1 MSNVVEFP
9 IQPKVEVLAEQIT
22 TLQEGLLSRFDQLT
36 DHYVASRQL
45 ETECNEL
52 QERYDTLV
60 MKYAAAVGEENLPLG
75 IMEYC
80 TKVIASFD
88 ADTSEISFALEDDEG
103 ALAMDDEKALAGER
117 VKTGDKAVDDIT
129 EFMDS
134 ITNFLRKKMDELH

>member
-75 IMEYC
+75 ILEYC
-80 TKVIASFD
+80 TKVVASFD
-88 ADTSEISFALEDDEG
+88 ADLGELSLELEDEG
-103 ALAMDDEKALAGER
+103 ALAVDDEKALAGEKA
-117 VKTGDKAVDDIT
+117 KTGDKAVDDMT

-134 ITNFLRKKMDELH
+134 ITNFLRKKMDELQ

>member
-22 TLQEGLLSRFDQLT
+22 TLQESLLSRFDQLT

-88 ADTSEISFALEDDEG
+88 ADTSEFSLQLEDES
-103 ALAMDDEKALAGER
+103 ALAGEETVER

>member
-22 TLQEGLLSRFDQLT
+22 TLQESLLSSYVDLS
-36 DHYVASRQL
+36 DHFVASGQL
-45 ETECNEL
+45 DSVFIEL
-52 QERYDTLV
+52 QECYLSMV

-80 TKVIASFD
+80 TKVIANFD
-88 ADTSEISFALEDDEG
+88 ADTSEISFSLEDET
-103 ALAMDDEKALAGER
+103 ALAVEDPVER
-117 VKTGDKAVDDIT
+117 PKTGDKAVDDIT

-134 ITNFLRKKMDELH
+134 ITNFLRKKMDELQ

>member
-22 TLQEGLLSRFDQLT
+22 TLQESLLSRFDQLT
-36 DHYVASRQL
+36 EHYVASRQL
-45 ETECNEL
+45 ESECNEL
-52 QERYDTLV
+52 QERYDMLV

-88 ADTSEISFALEDDEG
+88 ADTSEISFALEDD
-103 ALAMDDEKALAGER
+103 DEKALAGEDPVER
-117 VKTGDKAVDDIT
+117 PKTGDKAVDDIT

>member
-22 TLQEGLLSRFDQLT
+22 TLQESLLSRFDQLT
-36 DHYVASRQL
+36 EHYVASRQL

-52 QERYDTLV
+52 QERYDMLV
-60 MKYAAAVGEENLPLG
+60 MKYAAAIGEENLPLG

-80 TKVIASFD
+80 TKVIANFD
-88 ADTSEISFALEDDEG
+88 ADTSEISFALEDESAVAVEDPV
-103 ALAMDDEKALAGER
+103 ER
-117 VKTGDKAVDDIT
+117 PKTGDKAVDDIT

-134 ITNFLRKKMDELH
+134 ITNFLRKKMDELQ

>member
-1 MSNVVEFP
+1 M
-9 IQPKVEVLAEQIT
+9 
-22 TLQEGLLSRFDQLT
+22 
-36 DHYVASRQL
+36 
-45 ETECNEL
+45 
-52 QERYDTLV
+52 LV

-88 ADTSEISFALEDDEG
+88 ADTSEISFALEDH
-103 ALAMDDEKALAGER
+103 DEKALAGEDPVER
-117 VKTGDKAVDDIT
+117 PKTGDKAVDDIT